1 MNAKSWES
9 SLEITESRLE
19 ISESSLEIGETSL
32 ATSESWLD
40 ISANQCKIMRLK
52 PRNQGKI
59 KIWEVEMKDVG
70 EFGYSG
76 SYVSKNWMIEKDFT
90 SRIYSTPIEV
100 E

>member
-1 MNAKSWES
+1 
-9 SLEITESRLE
+9 
-19 ISESSLEIGETSL
+19 
-32 ATSESWLD
+32 
-40 ISANQCKIMRLK
+40 MRLK